1 MSTPYCL
8 KDKMH
13 LYQKIFVSLHHNFN
27 RDINYKTYNHA
38 TINQLRKRDAA
49 RLCKRGRVFYQR
61 WSFLDDALQRFILW
75 NIPRPSALWQRAD
88 CRHHERCLLFHQRG
102 PNMDVTIYRF
112 FMWQLHQPCRW
123 RPRAPRHHQ
132 QRPLLFHQRRP

>member
-61 WSFLDDALQRFILW
+61 RSFLDDALQRFILW
-75 NIPRPSALWQRAD
+75 HIPRPSALWQRAA
-88 CRHHERCLLFHQRG
+88 CRHLERCVLFHQRG
-102 PNMDVTIYRF
+102 PFLDVA
-112 FMWQLHQPCRW
+112 LHRLVMRRVPQPRRW
-123 RPRAPRHHQ
+123 WPRTPRYYQ
-132 QRPLLFHQRRP
+132 QRTVLFYQRWP